1 MTTEQFKYIL
11 VSIRDLK
18 HNIKHRKSMALRLN
32 QFLPSFLNVNN
43 NIFTNYVVYTD
54 DYKKLEE
61 IFNSFNIKIR
71 RVWSYFQD
79 YWSEQMTKNVK
90 QLSQKLLLIDLNCL
104 DKEKIQEIESI
115 LSES

>member
-11 VSIRDLK
+11 ISIRDLRR
-18 HNIKHRKSMALRLN
+18 NIKHRKSMALRLN

-54 DYKKLEE
+54 DYKKLEK

-71 RVWSYFQD
+71 RVWPYFQD
-79 YWSEQMTKNVK
+79 YWGEQMTKNVK
-90 QLSQKLLLIDLNCL
+90 QLSQKLLLIDLDCL
-104 DKEKIQEIESI
+104 DKEKIQEIESM
-115 LSES
+115 LNES

>member
-18 HNIKHRKSMALRLN
+18 RNIKHRKSMTLRLN

-43 NIFTNYVVYTD
+43 NIFTNYVVIIKSW
-54 DYKKLEE
+54 KK
-61 IFNSFNIKIR
+61 FNIKIR
-71 RVWSYFQD
+71 RVWPYFQD

-90 QLSQKLLLIDLNCL
+90 QLSQKLLLIDLDCL